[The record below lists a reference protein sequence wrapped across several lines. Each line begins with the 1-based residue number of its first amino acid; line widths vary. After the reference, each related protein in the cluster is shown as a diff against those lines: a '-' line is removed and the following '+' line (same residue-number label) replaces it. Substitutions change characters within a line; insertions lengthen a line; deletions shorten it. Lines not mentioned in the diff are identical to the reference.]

1 MQNKFLN
8 SNKTKNLF
16 TISIFLVLF
25 FTGSQ
30 IYTDFGFYIDEKFH
44 RANGFYWLN
53 YLSAFFGNDNLF
65 ELSKL
70 KFEQIQ
76 GFTLPSVQKWNLYSV
91 IFDLPAAY
99 LELVLNLE
107 TQREYYEMRHFL
119 VFIIFL
125 FGSFFFYKILI
136 NRFKNYLVS
145 IFILILFILTPR
157 IFGDSFWNNKDII
170 FLSFY
175 IFSIYNYF
183 KFLDNKSL
191 GNLFWLSFFS
201 AISSSI
207 RIAGIFLPISFIFF
221 YLINKIS
228 KRNDIQGNLVL
239 IYIALFFLILFMS
252 SPFLWNDFLS
262 RLLSSLSLDMSW
274 RGKVHFLGN
283 YYPSDHLPYYYLIFW
298 IIISTPVTHLF
309 LFVFGFANYLKRL
322 SLRYFEIRKSVI
334 YNDLWRSNNEKK
346 DFLITINLVF
356 FFCLLSFMN
365 INLYNSWRLAYFL
378 YIFIIYFSTYFIYL
392 LFFKFKRN
400 FIIIISIF
408 LVSIIFLIYRNIL
421 YHPYQSLYFNFLVPQ
436 SIKNEVDVDYS
447 GLSGYHFLREV
458 SDIESEKYPI
468 IIAVNSWYP
477 LWRMTELLDKDKKNK
492 VLVVSG
498 DDKEDADFIYS
509 NRIYD
514 VDKRYHKKYDIPE
527 EFRKQRY
534 YKIDNTIIYEIY
546 EKVK

>member
-8 SNKTKNLF
+8 SNLTKNLF
-16 TISIFLVLF
+16 TISIFLILF
-25 FTGSQ
+25 FIGYQ

-53 YLSAFFGNDNLF
+53 FLSIFFGNDNLF

-70 KFEQIQ
+70 KYDQIQ
-76 GFTLPSVQKWNLYSV
+76 GFTLPSIEEWNLYSV
-91 IFDLPAAY
+91 IFDVPAAY
-99 LELVLNLE
+99 LELVFNLE
-107 TQREYYEMRHFL
+107 THREYYEMRHFL
-119 VFIIFL
+119 VFITFFFSSI
-125 FGSFFFYKILI
+125 FFYKLLI
-136 NRFKNYLVS
+136 NRFNNYLVS
-145 IFILILFILTPR
+145 IFGLLLFILTPR

-207 RIAGIFLPISFIFF
+207 RLAGIFLPITFIFF
-221 YLINKIS
+221 YLIDKIS
-228 KRNDIQGNLVL
+228 KRNDMKGNLVI
-239 IYIALFFLILFMS
+239 IYITLFFLILFIS
-252 SPFLWNDFLS
+252 SPFLWNDFLYG
-262 RLLSSLSLDMSW
+262 LLSSLNLDMSW

-298 IIISTPVTHLF
+298 IIISTPVIHLI

-322 SLRYFEIRKSVI
+322 ALRYFEIRKSVI
-334 YNDLWRSNNEKK
+334 YNDLWRSKNEKK
-346 DFLITINLVF
+346 DFLISINLIF

-392 LFFKFKRN
+392 LFLRFKENLKL
-400 FIIIISIF
+400 IISIF
-408 LVSIIFLIYRNIL
+408 CVSFIFLIYRNIL
-421 YHPYQSLYFNFLVPQ
+421 YHPYQSLYFNFLVPK
-436 SIKNEVDVDYS
+436 SVKNIVDVDYT
-447 GLSGYHFLREV
+447 GLSGYHFLKEV
-458 SDIESEKYPI
+458 SGVKQKKYPI
-468 IIAVNSWYP
+468 IVAVNSWYP
-477 LWRMTELLDKDKKNK
+477 LWRMTELLDEDKKSKILVISNNK
-492 VLVVSG
+492 
-498 DDKEDADFIYS
+498 ENADFIYS

-514 VDKRYHKKYDIPE
+514 VDKRYHKKYDIPKK
-527 EFRKQRY
+527 FKKQKY